1 MTADKTPPNL
11 GPANAGR
18 RHFLEMAGAGLL
30 AASLPACGGSE
41 DSTPAYGQTIDWG
54 QRAITQAMSELPDAA
69 AISVALLKGDRIVW
83 QQAFGKA
90 SVTDNTSATIRTRF
104 NIGSV
109 SKVLA
114 GLTGVMLQDR
124 GLINLDTPI
133 VRYLP
138 EFKMLSPAYA
148 NITSRHLLSHASGL
162 PGTNGRNVFAF
173 APIPGYSAD
182 TERELANAHLK
193 HLPGQLAV
201 YNNDGFTLFERVV
214 LAVTGLDYPDFVEEH
229 ILKPLNMADS
239 SFLRSPNPVG
249 EFAYPQY
256 RGKQYPQEFVNAF
269 ATGGVSTTPSDTMNL
284 ARMFLGGGVFQG
296 VRIVSAA
303 GIASMAMDQTKNLSI
318 NPSPEWH
325 WGLGWDSVQQQGL
338 AQANVAAWEKNG
350 GTAFFA
356 TEFFVLP
363 DAKMGLL
370 LTGNSAYG
378 GKALAIA
385 EGILMRALQEDGSIS
400 ALPATVAHT
409 VPPLATPPDVSDAA
423 GIYGNYKAPV
433 QVIVGADGSL
443 TLNEWS
449 GEAWALL
456 IAAAPRYQYRS
467 DGWWWS
473 DNAAL
478 PSFRFTEVSG
488 TDHAGHAYRYRYLVQ
503 RIVRGAGFERD
514 TWPIGQ
520 QLAPLPVLS
529 AAWQSRMTS
538 RWQKMNESPESVA
551 WTVTDDST
559 VTIDSLA
566 ELPGYILVGGG
577 SLGYQLLTPL
587 ADDRGGPS
595 VKVPVIYG
603 RDLNEINLSIVDGVE
618 VLRTG
623 SSIYAPV

>member
-1 MTADKTPPNL
+1 LWPHAINRRLIQALQSVFPNSKHIITMTADKTPPNL

-284 ARMFLGGGVFQG
+284 ARMFLGGGG
-296 VRIVSAA
+296 VPGCAHRVCRGHRVDGDGPDEEPVDQPFAR
-303 GIASMAMDQTKNLSI
+303 MALGA
-318 NPSPEWH
+318 
-325 WGLGWDSVQQQGL
+325 GLGQRPAARACPSECRCLGKERRHRVFRHRILCPAGRQDGPAVDRQLGVWRQG
-338 AQANVAAWEKNG
+338 ARHRRG
-350 GTAFFA
+350 H
-356 TEFFVLP
+356 P
-363 DAKMGLL
+363 DACASGGRQHQRAARHGRPYRA
-370 LTGNSAYG
+370 TAGNTSRRVGCRRHLRQLQSAG
-378 GKALAIA
+378 
-385 EGILMRALQEDGSIS
+385 
-400 ALPATVAHT
+400 
-409 VPPLATPPDVSDAA
+409 A
-423 GIYGNYKAPV
+423 GN
-433 QVIVGADGSL
+433 
-443 TLNEWS
+443 
-449 GEAWALL
+449 
-456 IAAAPRYQYRS
+456 
-467 DGWWWS
+467 
-473 DNAAL
+473 
-478 PSFRFTEVSG
+478 
-488 TDHAGHAYRYRYLVQ
+488 
-503 RIVRGAGFERD
+503 RGAR
-514 TWPIGQ
+514 T
-520 QLAPLPVLS
+520 
-529 AAWQSRMTS
+529 AA
-538 RWQKMNESPESVA
+538 
-551 WTVTDDST
+551 
-559 VTIDSLA
+559 
-566 ELPGYILVGGG
+566 
-577 SLGYQLLTPL
+577 
-587 ADDRGGPS
+587 
-595 VKVPVIYG
+595 
-603 RDLNEINLSIVDGVE
+603 
-618 VLRTG
+618 
-623 SSIYAPV
+623 